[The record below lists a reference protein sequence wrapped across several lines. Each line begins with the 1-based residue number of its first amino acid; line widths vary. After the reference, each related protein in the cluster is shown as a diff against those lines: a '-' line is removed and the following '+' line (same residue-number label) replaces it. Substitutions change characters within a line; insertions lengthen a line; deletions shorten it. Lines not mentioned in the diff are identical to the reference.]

1 MKHPPHDLAKIEGA
15 FTADHVVQLTGLSK
29 RQLAYWDRTGFF
41 APTYAHEARRSPHS
55 RIYSF
60 ADVVGLRTLAVLRH
74 QYGIGL
80 AHLREVG
87 ARLSARS
94 EKPWSELQL
103 SVLNRRVY
111 FDDPVT
117 GETQDA
123 LNGQLV
129 LLPIID
135 VVRDVRAG
143 VAHLKTREP
152 EEIGAFRQHRH
163 VLGRRPVIAGTRIPV
178 ETVGR
183 YIEDGFSPE
192 QILAEYPS
200 LTRADIDAVAQT
212 MQPPAA

>member
-1 MKHPPHDLAKIEGA
+1 M
-15 FTADHVVQLTGLSK
+15 
-29 RQLAYWDRTGFF
+29 
-41 APTYAHEARRSPHS
+41 
-55 RIYSF
+55 
-60 ADVVGLRTLAVLRH
+60 VGLRTLAVLRH
-74 QYGIGL
+74 QYGVGL

-87 ARLSARS
+87 ARLS
-94 EKPWSELQL
+94 EKTKTPWSDLRL

-117 GETQDA
+117 GETQDV

-135 VVRDVRAG
+135 VVNDVRTG
-143 VAHLKTREP
+143 VSRLKTREP
-152 EEIGAFRQHRH
+152 EEIGTFQQHRH

-183 YIEDGFSPE
+183 YLEDGFSPD

-200 LTRADIDAVAQT
+200 LTRADIDAVARSMRT
-212 MQPPAA
+212 SAA